1 MALARPT
8 LTEIIDR
15 VLADLSSRMVGTDG
29 AVLRRSVLG
38 AMGRALAGASHEL
51 HGRLDYLARQIT
63 VDTADSEYLER
74 WASVWGV
81 RRRAAAYAVGS
92 VTFAGTN
99 GATIAAGTL
108 LRRQDGAQIETTALA
123 TIASGTATVAA
134 RARLAGSAG
143 NTTAGAALI
152 LVSPSSGVTS
162 TATVAAGGLTGG
174 ADTEDDDALRARV
187 LERIRMPPQGGA
199 ERDYRAWALEVPGVT
214 RVWVAPQEMGAGTVT
229 VRFVR
234 DGDASIIPD
243 PAEVAVVADYIAV
256 RRPVTAEVY
265 VVAPVAMPIDMT
277 IQIAPNTPTVQAAI
291 QAELADLLR
300 RDAEPGGVILVSR
313 IRESI
318 SVAAGESDHVLLVPA
333 GNVVQGTGEIAV
345 LGTITW
351 QPIP

>member
-15 VLADLSSRMVGTDG
+15 VLADLSSRMIGTDG

-38 AMGRALAGASHEL
+38 AIGRALAGSSHEL

-63 VDTADSEYLER
+63 VDTADAEYLER

-81 RRRAAAYAVGS
+81 RRRAAAFATGS

-99 GATIAAGTL
+99 GATIPAGTL
-108 LRRQDGAQIETTALA
+108 LRRQDGAQVETTAAA
-123 TIASGTATVAA
+123 TVATGTATVTA
-134 RARLAGSAG
+134 RAREAGATG
-143 NTTAGAALI
+143 NTNAGAALV
-152 LVSPSSGVTS
+152 LVSPVSGVTS
-162 TATVAAGGLTGG
+162 AATVAAGGLTGG
-174 ADTEDDDALRARV
+174 ADTEDDEALRARV
-187 LERIRMPPQGGA
+187 LERIRLPPQGGA

-234 DGDASIIPD
+234 DGDPSIIPD

-277 IQIAPNTPTVQAAI
+277 IQLAPNTAQVRAAVE
-291 QAELADLLR
+291 AELRDLLR
-300 RDAEPGGVILVSR
+300 RDAEPGGVILASR
-313 IRESI
+313 IREAI
-318 SVAAGESDHVLLVPA
+318 SVAAGESDHVLIVPA
-333 GNVVQGTGEIAV
+333 GNVVQGTGEIAT

-351 QPIP
+351 QAIP